1 MVFSPRLLGICRRL
15 KPFPPSDYWGHHR
28 PRESWCAHGL
38 RSSLLRWNPWD
49 LGGNGGPLPTPEISS
64 GTYQQCLEDPGRLS
78 LIDSCLGL
86 LLNSRCTT
94 IHLSLVGGSLLTTN
108 STLIG
113 LITAE
118 NNGPNADNNGP
129 NSTMK
134 LRNAWTGSVCT
145 YIYI

>member
-1 MVFSPRLLGICRRL
+1 MAHSPPL
-15 KPFPPSDYWGHHR
+15 KFRVEPINNAWKF
-28 PRESWCAHGL
+28 
-38 RSSLLRWNPWD
+38 
-49 LGGNGGPLPTPEISS
+49 
-64 GTYQQCLEDPGRLS
+64 LEDYS

-145 YIYI
+145 YIYINSIYAER